1 MQHQSKRR
9 NRRSFFVFY
18 CKRCKWRLKRV
29 NETKRSKRSTEPI
42 SRKLRSSLWTAA
54 YIASAKE
61 KKTKPTNTRER
72 KKARLKS
79 SMFKIS
85 WKVELL
91 VKNGYIE
98 WVKHALRAAAKS
110 WEKQEKQLCI
120 KTPKWINPRSNS
132 CWKAIYKYL
141 LRVAH
146 CTSLTPTDGYSERLQ
161 HENKSACTVV
171 PYCDKEAPLHAHCS
185 NRERDGEYDDVNA
198 VYVVDAIRDS
208 SVLLHCEMRII
219 TIKITHSKNRP

>member
-1 MQHQSKRR
+1 M
-9 NRRSFFVFY
+9 NRGVHCISQR
-18 CKRCKWRLKRV
+18 KENKA
-29 NETKRSKRSTEPI
+29 NEYE
-42 SRKLRSSLWTAA
+42 
-54 YIASAKE
+54 
-61 KKTKPTNTRER
+61 RER
-72 KKARLKS
+72 KTRLKS

-98 WVKHALRAAAKS
+98 WVKHALRASAKA
-110 WEKQEKQLCI
+110 ERNK
-120 KTPKWINPRSNS
+120 RNS
-132 CWKAIYKYL
+132 CVLKHRSELIQGRIHVEKRFISICYAL
-141 LRVAH
+141 LIVPL
-146 CTSLTPTDGYSERLQ
+146 SLRLTVLVHIYSERLQ

-171 PYCDKEAPLHAHCS
+171 PHCDKEAPLHAHCF

-198 VYVVDAIRDS
+198 VYVVDAIRVS